1 MNRFRKIVE
10 DTLNKVNDPFIIR
23 LISTCGTT
31 NNLLEGGLI
40 LPDGQIIKVFSES
53 TISYYDLVSKVYSA
67 TSSLNDNPDL
77 LEEFDIQLEDHGII
91 KYSLGHDFQPNFIIL
106 PTLQITDIQKVIV
119 QKIINSLSDVDIITI
134 MTDEDIFKEI
144 SATKDSK
151 ITDLIDKLML
161 DENTELDEEKVYD
174 KDSGYNVSEDEL
186 VIFDR
191 LKEKYPNI
199 KMSYTDDRFVNPDTH
214 RHFQL
219 DFYDPDSDTG
229 FNYNKHGKHGRRMYN
244 PDDPNCQKDVKW
256 LQSKSEPGNFYEK
269 ILHTWRDLDPL
280 KREVAKQNGLKFI
293 EWFNMDEF
301 NRWYENPNLTYEEY
315 KYAPDSMQYDRDEYF
330 AQKAR
335 GRDIYGLDSEDS
347 KD

>member
-23 LISTCGTT
+23 LISACGTT

-91 KYSLGHDFQPNFIIL
+91 KYSLGHNFQPNFIIL

-119 QKIINSLSDVDIITI
+119 QKIINSLSDIDLITV

-174 KDSGYNVSEDEL
+174 KDSGYNSSADEEYYWDL
-186 VIFDR
+186 I
-191 LKEKYPNI
+191 KEKWPDAE
-199 KMSYTDDRFVNPDTH
+199 KSVTLEGFKNPDNN
-214 RHFQL
+214 RPWQC
-219 DFYDPDSDTG
+219 DYYVPSEKMIIQI
-229 FNYNKHGKHGRRMYN
+229 NKNWKHGRRPYN
-244 PDDPNCQKDVKW
+244 PEDPSCQEDVEW
-256 LQSKSEPGNFYEK
+256 LKSEKGEYYDK
-269 ILHTWRDLDPL
+269 VLYTWTELEPL
-280 KREVAKQNGLKFI
+280 KRKIAKELGYRYVEI
-293 EWFNMDEF
+293 FNIDEF
-301 NRWYENPNLTYEEY
+301 KDWYANPNLTYEEY
-315 KYAPDSMQYDRDEYF
+315 KHPVPLKYDRDEYF
-330 AQKAR
+330 AHKAA
-335 GRDIYGLDSEDS
+335 GSDIFGNDVKPHYNN
-347 KD
+347 

>member
-119 QKIINSLSDVDIITI
+119 QKIINSLSDVGIITV

-174 KDSGYNVSEDEL
+174 KDSGYNVSEDENYYYDM
-186 VIFDR
+186 IKKKWPDA
-191 LKEKYPNI
+191 EKSVTLDWFRNPENNRPWQI
-199 KMSYTDDRFVNPDTH
+199 DVLLPDEKTIIMSNGH
-214 RHFQL
+214 I
-219 DFYDPDSDTG
+219 
-229 FNYNKHGKHGRRMYN
+229 KHGRRPYN
-244 PDDPNCQKDVKW
+244 PEDPDCQKDVEW
-256 LQSKSEPGNFYEK
+256 LKKQKGEFYDK
-269 ILHTWRDLDPL
+269 ILYTWTELDPM
-280 KREVAKQNGLKFI
+280 KRQVAKENGYKYLEFFDI
-293 EWFNMDEF
+293 AEF
-301 NRWYENPNLTYEEY
+301 NRWYENPDLTYEEY
-315 KYAPDSMQYDRDEYF
+315 KDAPESLQYDREEYF
-330 AQKAR
+330 DKKAQ
-335 GRDIYGLDSEDS
+335 GIDLYGNSV
-347 KD
+347 KPHYNN